1 MHLSHTP
8 QYIIQTRNV
17 LISILKGALWDI
29 GQVRCGI
36 CEFGLF
42 PFRKFL
48 FFPFIVI
55 VSHFIV
61 ILPPSIYSVKKY
73 KKVTKYFWALWSLQ
87 MFTGTLFQIKLRLLS
102 IRSYL
107 VDCKSLKSV
116 ETNALLVGDWY
127 IHIMK
132 QRIPNYTIE
141 IYIWNQTG
149 KNNSRISSNTTSLPH
164 QLLVCTCLLER
175 AYHNYLRIQLWY
187 LVCV

>member
-73 KKVTKYFWALWSLQ
+73 KKSYKIFLSFMVASDVYRPIIPNTTTFTKY
-87 MFTGTLFQIKLRLLS
+87 TVLLS
-102 IRSYL
+102 GLQKFEIRGDQRPACGRLIYPYH
-107 VDCKSLKSV
+107 
-116 ETNALLVGDWY
+116 ETENPELYNWN
-127 IHIMK
+127 IHLE
-132 QRIPNYTIE
+132 PNRKE
-141 IYIWNQTG
+141 
-149 KNNSRISSNTTSLPH
+149 
-164 QLLVCTCLLER
+164 
-175 AYHNYLRIQLWY
+175 
-187 LVCV
+187 